1 MALIVGVAQLLY
13 VFNLSYSY
21 FRGPVADANPWKA
34 CSLEWCTP
42 DTPPKHGNWGDSMPV
57 VHRWP
62 YDFAVPEAELDY
74 TLQTTPA
81 SEVPVHESDHDEVHA
96 GSAEGTG
103 AEADG
108 SSVPVAQS

>member
-1 MALIVGVAQLLY
+1 MAQLLY

-21 FRGPVADANPWKA
+21 FRGPGADANPWKA

-81 SEVPVHESDHDEVHA
+81 SEVPVHESDHDEVRA
-96 GSAEGTG
+96 GSSVGTA

-108 SSVPVAQS
+108 GSVPVAQS

>member
-1 MALIVGVAQLLY
+1 
-13 VFNLSYSY
+13 
-21 FRGPVADANPWKA
+21 
-34 CSLEWCTP
+34 
-42 DTPPKHGNWGDSMPV
+42 MPV

-81 SEVPVHESDHDEVHA
+81 SEVPVHESDLDEVRA
-96 GSAEGTG
+96 GSAEGAG

-108 SSVPVAQS
+108 SGVPVAQS